1 MLVSRLVL
9 VLSSEGAGA
18 GVEVLKAVDRKGLK
32 KKNFPDQLQV
42 WLILHFRA
50 SGLVPSF
57 VGKDSGF
64 AAGL

>member
-1 MLVSRLVL
+1 MLVSRLLL
-9 VLSSEGAGA
+9 VLSGEGAGA

-32 KKNFPDQLQV
+32 KKNFPGQLQV
-42 WLILHFRA
+42 WHFRA

-57 VGKDSGF
+57 VGQDSGF